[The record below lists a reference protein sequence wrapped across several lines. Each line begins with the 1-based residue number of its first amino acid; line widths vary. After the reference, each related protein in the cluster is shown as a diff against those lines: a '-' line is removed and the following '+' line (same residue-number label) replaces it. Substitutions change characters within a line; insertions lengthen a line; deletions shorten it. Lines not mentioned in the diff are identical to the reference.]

1 MLKSPM
7 LLFIAA
13 VICAARSTP
22 AAGQEDLN
30 RPQRETAFELSISQ
44 EFGENAK
51 PAIVV
56 TTSIPYRRLIFFM
69 RGQRYEARYRVYFEL
84 KDAHGKRVR
93 GDVWEESIATGSFRE
108 TTSAV
113 LAAVSRRTF
122 PATAG
127 DYHAAV
133 TIEVIDTS
141 RRFSEEQTL
150 RVVGEG
156 MGRLE
161 LSSPVFYT
169 QMEDSLSPGP
179 RDGEIAVSA
188 CSSPVSGAARIN
200 PGAVY
205 GSLGGWARIA
215 CSVVTPAAGGG
226 TPFAVTARVRD
237 ARGVIVLYA
246 RKTFD
251 RIEGGHASICLDI
264 NVDSFVLGEYGIEAV
279 AETPDGAQKSEAAGK
294 FTVLFNRA
302 LLGARIADLVEILTI
317 VADEKEARLIGE
329 ALPAGR
335 MQAWASFW
343 RKRDPTPSTETNEA
357 FDEFLQ
363 RLKYVLAN
371 LSKYRPGWRTDMGK
385 IYLKNGAPDK
395 VEDRQDE
402 HTAANYRLWYYYSK
416 GIAYVFEDVI
426 GTGEYRLL
434 TTEMM

>member
-1 MLKSPM
+1 MIKSPL

-13 VICAARSTP
+13 LICAGRPVP
-22 AAGQEDLN
+22 AVGQEDFN
-30 RPQRETAFELSISQ
+30 RPQHEAAFELSISQ

-51 PAIVV
+51 PAITV

-84 KDAHGKRVR
+84 KDSHGKRVR

-113 LAAVSRRTF
+113 LAAISRRTF
-122 PATAG
+122 PASPG
-127 DYHAAV
+127 EYRAAV

-141 RRFSEEQTL
+141 RRFSEEQTV

-169 QMEDSLSPGP
+169 QIGDSLSPGP
-179 RDGEIAVSA
+179 RSGEIAVST
-188 CSSPVSGAARIN
+188 CSTRADGTARIN

-205 GSLGGWARIA
+205 GSLDGWARIV
-215 CSVVTPAAGGG
+215 CSVVTPAAVGG

-237 ARGVIVLYA
+237 ARGLIVLYA

-264 NVDSFVLGEYGIEAV
+264 NVDGFVLGGYEIEAV
-279 AETPDGAQKSEAAGK
+279 AETPDGAQKSEAAGR
-294 FTVLFNRA
+294 FTVLFNRS
-302 LLGARIADLVEILTI
+302 LLGARIADLVEILSI
-317 VADEKEARLIGE
+317 FADEKEARLI
-329 ALPAGR
+329 ADAPPAGR
-335 MQAWASFW
+335 VQAWASFW
-343 RKRDPTPSTETNEA
+343 RKRDPTPSTGTNEA
-357 FDEFLQ
+357 FDEFFQ
-363 RLKYVLAN
+363 RLKYVLEN
-371 LSKYRPGWRTDMGK
+371 FSKHQPGWRTDMGK
-385 IYLKNGAPDK
+385 IHIKNGAPDK

-402 HTAANYRLWYYYSK
+402 RTGAYYRLWYYYSK
-416 GIAYVFEDVI
+416 GIAYVFEDAI

-434 TTEMM
+434 TTEMI